1 VIKVLVVDDS
11 PVMREFLVGL
21 LRADPEMEVVS
32 TATDGEEAVRMAQ
45 RHRPHVITM
54 DINMP
59 NMNGFE
65 ATRKIME
72 TVPTPIVI
80 VTAGVD
86 PKAVATTFQAMEA
99 GALMVLPMPQGPGH
113 PNHAAMARELVLN
126 VKLMSEIK
134 VVRRRPRAARAHTP
148 AAPPVIERAAPQ
160 VQLVAVGAST
170 GGPIAIHTII
180 SRLPRNFPLPLLIV
194 QHMAPGFIAG
204 FAEWLSESTLF
215 AVHVAR
221 DGELML
227 PGHAYLAPDSF
238 QMGVG
243 LGYRIKLTDDEAE
256 NGLRPSVSYLFRSVA
271 DAFGRDAA
279 GVLLTGMGRDGAAEL
294 KLMRECGAVTFAQ
307 DESSSVVHGM
317 PGEAIRLGAA
327 SRVLPPEKIAEEI
340 AMLAHNKQKGL

>member
-1 VIKVLVVDDS
+1 MIKVLVVDDS

-21 LRADPEMEVVS
+21 LRADPEIEVVS
-32 TATDGEEAVRMAQ
+32 TAGDGEQAVQMALH
-45 RHRPHVITM
+45 HRPHVITM

-80 VTAGVD
+80 VTGSVD

-99 GALMVLPMPQGPGH
+99 GALMVLPRPQGPGH
-113 PNHAAMARELVLN
+113 PDHAAMARELVLN
-126 VKLMSEIK
+126 VKLMSEVK
-134 VVRRRPRAARAHTP
+134 VVRRSPRARAQPT
-148 AAPPVIERAAPQ
+148 APPPKIERATPQ
-160 VQLVAVGAST
+160 VQVVALGAST
-170 GGPIAIHTII
+170 GGPIVIHTII
-180 SRLPRNFPLPLLIV
+180 SKLPRNFPLPLLIV
-194 QHMAPGFIAG
+194 QHMAPGFISG
-204 FAEWLSESTLF
+204 FAQWLSESTQVP
-215 AVHVAR
+215 VHVAR

-243 LGYRIKLTDDEAE
+243 LGYRIRLADDEAE
-256 NGLRPSVSYLFRSVA
+256 NGLRPSVSYLFRSVS
-271 DAFGRDAA
+271 DAFGPDAA

-294 KLMRECGAVTFAQ
+294 KLMRDRGAVTFAQ

-327 SRVLPPEKIAEEI
+327 ARVLPPEKIAEEI
-340 AMLAHNKQKGL
+340 ALLAQNKQR